1 MRGWFIWESRLY
13 PVKWLKRKLLITKE
27 KTLLKEQL
35 KSPDCV
41 YRITT
46 DILQLD
52 MASEECFYITMLNT
66 KNGING
72 IAEVSHDNLNT
83 YTVLPREV
91 FKPNWQ
97 YHV

>member
-1 MRGWFIWESRLY
+1 
-13 PVKWLKRKLLITKE
+13 
-27 KTLLKEQL
+27 
-35 KSPDCV
+35 
-41 YRITT
+41 
-46 DILQLD
+46 

-91 FKPNWQ
+91 FKPN
-97 YHV
+97 